1 MTVVVIQSV
10 DLSGMEVV
18 TVETATGLWV
28 VSVWAVVSTA
38 TVVSGRVV
46 PFDVVVVT
54 GVGLSVVWT

>member
-1 MTVVVIQSV
+1 MTVVM
-10 DLSGMEVV
+10 DLSGIEVV

-46 PFDVVVVT
+46 PFVVVT
-54 GVGLSVVWT
+54 GAGLSVVWT